1 MDMDTSFSLTQ
12 ARCYRQAARLMNKGV
27 SLSVA
32 LRGCLPYRGSGAS
45 GTKVAPGAQA
55 PTEGAAGSV

>member
-32 LRGCLPYRGSGAS
+32 LRGCLPYRGSGTS
-45 GTKVAPGAQA
+45 GTKVALGAQA

>member
-12 ARCYRQAARLMNKGV
+12 ARCYRQAARLMNRGA

-32 LRGCLPYRGSGAS
+32 LRGCLPYRGSGTS
-45 GTKVAPGAQA
+45 GTKVALGAQV
-55 PTEGAAGSV
+55 PREGATGSV